1 VGARHCSPF
10 VGTNASAVLVIA
22 DPSPATVPIPVS
34 RPLRKHC
41 CQSYAGWVRV
51 GVARVRSDHAGLAAR
66 LTPIGEGAAIGLLS
80 ATGALATVV
89 GNVVAGPV
97 VREFGY
103 PVALVAGVLGSVV
116 AAVIAHGG
124 LPPQD
129 PVAPPVG

>member
-1 VGARHCSPF
+1 V
-10 VGTNASAVLVIA
+10 
-22 DPSPATVPIPVS
+22 
-34 RPLRKHC
+34 RP
-41 CQSYAGWVRV
+41 
-51 GVARVRSDHAGLAAR
+51 GVARVRSDHADLAAR

-97 VREFGY
+97 VREFGHQ
-103 PVALVAGVLGSVV
+103 VALVAGVLGSVV

-129 PVAPPVG
+129 PVAPPVA